1 MKSRRYVEIA
11 PMLAKE
17 LASVESLLS
26 MIATSYRPW
35 TFTVSAK
42 VAGWPWSR
50 TFTARVKAG
59 GVPACHL
66 FKMRLKNFK
75 PHPLLTV
82 TDITAEAVSP
92 TGRKVTIF

>member
-1 MKSRRYVEIA
+1 
-11 PMLAKE
+11 
-17 LASVESLLS
+17 
-26 MIATSYRPW
+26 MIAATYRPW

-50 TFTARVKAG
+50 TFTSRIKAG
-59 GVPACHL
+59 GEPACHL
-66 FKMRLKNFK
+66 FKIELQSFN
-75 PHPLLTV
+75 PHPLVTV